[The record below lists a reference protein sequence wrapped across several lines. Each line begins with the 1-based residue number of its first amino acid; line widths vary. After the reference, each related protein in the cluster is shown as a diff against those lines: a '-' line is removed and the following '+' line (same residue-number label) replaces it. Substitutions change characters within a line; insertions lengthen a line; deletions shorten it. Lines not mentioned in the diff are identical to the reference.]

1 MIFETH
7 CHLNDDAFKEDL
19 EEVLARA
26 KNNNVTSM
34 CIIGWDKQSSISA
47 INICEKYKDFGVNL
61 YPVVG
66 LHPEN
71 VKEEKDLELNWLKE
85 LLNNNKVVAIGEIGI
100 DLYWD
105 KSYLNTQIYFFKKQI
120 EIAKEYDLPIINHT
134 REATQITYDILKEYK
149 DVKGI
154 FHCYSGSTEMAN
166 LIIKLGYKL
175 GIGGVLTFKNAH
187 LKEVVDA
194 IDLKYLVTET
204 DCPYLSPVPNRG
216 KRNEPANLVYIVD
229 EIVRIKNLNKEEV
242 ENELYNNALEI
253 LRINL

>member
-1 MIFETH
+1 MLTERQENILKLITTEYI
-7 CHLNDDAFKEDL
+7 KS
-19 EEVLARA
+19 ARPVGS
-26 KNNNVTSM
+26 KL
-34 CIIGWDKQSSISA
+34 
-47 INICEKYKDFGVNL
+47 ICD
-61 YPVVG
+61 
-66 LHPEN
+66 
-71 VKEEKDLELNWLKE
+71 ELNC
-85 LLNNNKVVAIGEIGI
+85 
-100 DLYWD
+100 
-105 KSYLNTQIYFFKKQI
+105 SS
-120 EIAKEYDLPIINHT
+120 
-134 REATQITYDILKEYK
+134 AT
-149 DVKGI
+149 VRN
-154 FHCYSGSTEMAN
+154 EMAN

-229 EIVRIKNLNKEEV
+229 EIARIKNLNKEEV